1 MAAVLPDTSLPWA
14 IEMEGVYEIATSESL
29 RLAAYRCPAG
39 VWTIGWGET
48 SNVKPGDTCTKEEAD
63 RWLCEDIAE
72 RADAVK
78 AMCTNPPG
86 GYELAALV
94 SLAYNIGLERLKTST
109 VLRQHNAGNHAAA
122 SRAFGLWNKAKNP
135 QTGELRELGGL
146 TARRH
151 REGALYLKADQNEP
165 MPQAVEAESS
175 LARSPIATSAT
186 VAAGAGVVEVI
197 SSAGQDIGA
206 VKPALEMAR
215 DVLVNVLG
223 VPTQWI
229 LPAIVIGA
237 GLVILQWRVK
247 QRRDGR
253 A

>member
-14 IEMEGVYEIATSESL
+14 IEMEGVYEIATSEGL

-86 GYELAALV
+86 GYELAAMT
-94 SLAYNIGLERLKTST
+94 SLAYNIGLEGLKKST
-109 VLRQHNAGNHAAA
+109 VLRQHNAGNHEAA

-135 QTGELRELGGL
+135 QTGELRELAGL
-146 TARRH
+146 TARRA
-151 REGALYLKADQNEP
+151 REGALYLKTDQPEA
-165 MPQAVEAESS
+165 MPQAVEAESN

-197 SSAGQDIGA
+197 SSAGQDIGM